1 MSMATKTEWTEEEY
15 LDLDT
20 NQLIEFVD
28 GRLEVLP
35 VPTIFHQ
42 SIGQF
47 LYEVLKAWIVA
58 YALGGE
64 VFMAPLR
71 VRTLKGKIRQPD
83 VVYLRSSRIRS
94 RHRPPQGAD
103 VAMEVVSPGKQSR
116 KRDLVVKRAE
126 YAKAKIGEYW
136 IVDPKE
142 RKITVLVLDGETYR
156 VHGEFTPGQQATSVL
171 LPGFAV
177 DVAAAFAAGEG
188 PLQAK

>member
-1 MSMATKTEWTEEEY
+1 MSMTTKTKWTEEKY

-83 VVYLRSSRIRS
+83 VVYLRSSRIRD

-103 VAMEVVSPGKQSR
+103 LAMEVVSPGKQSR

-126 YAKAKIGEYW
+126 YGKAKIGEYW
-136 IVDPKE
+136 IVDPQE
-142 RKITVLVLDGETYR
+142 RKITVLVLDDETYR
-156 VHGEFTPGQQATSVL
+156 VHGEFTPGQRATSVL

-177 DVAAAFAAGEG
+177 DVAAAFAAGDG
-188 PLQAK
+188 PVQAK